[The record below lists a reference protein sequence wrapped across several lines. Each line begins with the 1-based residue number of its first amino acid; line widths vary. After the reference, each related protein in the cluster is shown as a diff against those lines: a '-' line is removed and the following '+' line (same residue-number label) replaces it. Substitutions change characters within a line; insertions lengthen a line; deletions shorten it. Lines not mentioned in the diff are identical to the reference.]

1 MGRKARTRKERTQSQ
16 RQGKRAKYRVKNW
29 PEYNESLVR
38 RGSVELWISQEV
50 LAAWQPK
57 AELPRRRGGQV
68 RYSGQAI
75 ECLLTLRAVFSL
87 PLRATEG
94 LGRSLVKLLGA
105 ALPVPDYTTLSKRG
119 KDLVVTLPQRRL
131 GEPLHILVDSTGL
144 KVFGEGEWK
153 VRQHGVSK
161 RRVWRKLHL
170 GVNAVTQDVEAV
182 LLTGAGSDDGEA
194 GSAMLQTVQPPIQ
207 RVTGDGAYDKRT
219 FYDTCRE
226 RQIPQVIVP
235 PRRTARIW
243 QHGNSSKPR
252 LPRDEHLRFI
262 RRHGRK
268 RWKQQVSY
276 HRRSLAET
284 AVFRFKT
291 LFGGQLAAR
300 AWAGQVTEVRIKC
313 RALNRMTQ
321 LGMPHSV
328 RVA

>member
-1 MGRKARTRKERTQSQ
+1 MGRKAKTRKERTQSQ
-16 RQGKRAKYRVKNW
+16 RPAKKAKYRVTNW
-29 PEYNESLVR
+29 AEYNASLVR

-50 LAAWQPK
+50 LEAWQPK
-57 AELPRRRGGQV
+57 PDGPRPRGGQL
-68 RYSGQAI
+68 RYSTQAI
-75 ECLLTLRAVFSL
+75 ECLLTLRAVYSL

-94 LGRSLVKLLGA
+94 LGQSLLKLLGVT
-105 ALPVPDYTTLSKRG
+105 LPVPDYTTLSKRG
-119 KDLVVTLPQRRL
+119 KELAVTLPRRRSS
-131 GEPLHILVDSTGL
+131 EPLVLVVDSTGL
-144 KVFGEGEWK
+144 KIFGEGEWK
-153 VRQHGVSK
+153 VRQHGFSK

-170 GVNAVTQDVEAV
+170 GVNALTQDVEAV

-194 GSAMLQTVQPPIQ
+194 GSAMLQTIEPPVQ

-219 FYDTCRE
+219 FYDTCQE
-226 RQIPQVIVP
+226 RHIPEVIVP
-235 PRRTARIW
+235 PRRSARIW
-243 QHGNSSKPR
+243 QHGNSAKPR

-268 RWKQQVSY
+268 RWKQQVGY